1 MTDRLQL
8 TRNCQFYKIKTK
20 MSGLYIK
27 SILDAAVDNMCK
39 DGDFIL
45 NILRKKM
52 DIEVD
57 KRTVSCKVSVR
68 VYPSEKKVYFFN
80 DEIEDKIH
88 AFIVI
93 IEYGS
98 YIGVVK
104 KSCSN
109 ITSVTEQRL
118 SLVDSSQLGATID
131 TNEVEFQ
138 KLTLR
143 NITVSDKAMRTRSYE
158 AADLKGLLS
167 PHAAGRSIPSAIK
180 YRDGSSIRS
189 ISGVGRFVEASPRS
203 SLEDITKWVVS
214 CIDSI
219 SASQFADNYLNT
231 FAKKIALPDVLSS
244 CVPIAILIEVNS
256 LLDKIDSDDC
266 VIKYTPRYGEAIK
279 VSERVCQRLIYGLE
293 KVHEVVGSQY
303 KVNGECDNTYL
314 RVNSNTIT
322 LRSNLLSRFK
332 VTNNEDEY
340 TLQRFIVKY
349 GFYSVAFSDPKY
361 MYFMG
366 KCFEDTS
373 GVSDIQGI
381 LDILTPKTELLK
393 VNSEKGDFSS
403 SSTSF
408 SSKSMFKAV
417 EEIHSNDDFI
427 FCDDLGIEWA
437 DHITINQNE
446 ACINFIHSKH
456 GDISTSA
463 SKLHDVV
470 GQGIKNLG
478 YVYSSVEAISERAN
492 KKFAG
497 NYNTN
502 KQSTNISRVRKG
514 VMSNLDS
521 SLETLFKNYAL
532 HRKCVLSC
540 SFISKSLIEE
550 EFKKIAS
557 GTKVKGHVIQLLW
570 ILSSFI
576 HASKEANV
584 IPVVYCLP

>member
-1 MTDRLQL
+1 MHER
-8 TRNCQFYKIKTK
+8 
-20 MSGLYIK
+20 
-27 SILDAAVDNMCK
+27 
-39 DGDFIL
+39 
-45 NILRKKM
+45 
-52 DIEVD
+52 
-57 KRTVSCKVSVR
+57 
-68 VYPSEKKVYFFN
+68 
-80 DEIEDKIH
+80 
-88 AFIVI
+88 
-93 IEYGS
+93 
-98 YIGVVK
+98 
-104 KSCSN
+104 
-109 ITSVTEQRL
+109 RL
-118 SLVDSSQLGATID
+118 SRSSRSRDPSGHLHEAEVEAATRPPQRYRHHAIVGTWRRRYSKGHNVREGRATWRPSRGPKRCRSASVCRLFGACPSIEPVRQCLRSTAIGYQRFRSVLSYR
-131 TNEVEFQ
+131 TYAGCAWVTLAKMTFRTKPNEVEFQ

-158 AADLKGLLS
+158 AADLKRLLS
-167 PHAAGRSIPSAIK
+167 PHAAGRSIPSAIR

-214 CIDSI
+214 RIDSI
-219 SASQFADNYLNT
+219 STSQFVDNYLNI

-244 CVPIAILIEVNS
+244 CIPIAILIEVNS
-256 LLDKIDSDDC
+256 LLDKIESDDC
-266 VIKYTPRYGEAIK
+266 VVKYTPRYGGPIK

-314 RVNSNTIT
+314 RINSNTIT

-332 VTNNEDEY
+332 VTNNDDEY

-381 LDILTPKTELLK
+381 LDILIPKTELLK

-427 FCDDLGIEWA
+427 FCDDLGIECA

-478 YVYSSVEAISERAN
+478 YVYSSEEAICERAN
-492 KKFAG
+492 TKFAG
-497 NYNTN
+497 NYNIN

-514 VMSNLDS
+514 VLSSLDS
-521 SLETLFKNYAL
+521 SIETLFKNYAL
-532 HRKCVLSC
+532 HRKCILSC
-540 SFISKSLIEE
+540 SFISKSLIEA

-570 ILSSFI
+570 ILSSFV